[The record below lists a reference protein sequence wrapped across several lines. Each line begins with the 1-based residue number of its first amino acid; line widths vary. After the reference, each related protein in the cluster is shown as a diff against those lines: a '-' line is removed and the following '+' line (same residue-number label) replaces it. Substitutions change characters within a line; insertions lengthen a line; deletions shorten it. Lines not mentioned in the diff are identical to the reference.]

1 MIGCLGCFGL
11 VPSQKKDELHFRTY
25 KPVFD
30 AYLDRGDVTS
40 AFKLFVKMRQGASVQ
55 LQPETY
61 VQLIACVAENGYF
74 RYVTLQTAWVP

>member
-1 MIGCLGCFGL
+1 
-11 VPSQKKDELHFRTY
+11 
-25 KPVFD
+25 
-30 AYLDRGDVTS
+30 VTS